1 MVDSKGIY
9 RYANNIV
16 EKYGTRD
23 TLLLAKNLGIEV
35 ISVDYFK
42 SLLGM
47 YTYKWRTRAIFL
59 NNRMDEYLTQMVCAH
74 EIGHDIYHRE
84 LAKNE
89 GLKEFEL
96 FRMDNSTEYEANA
109 FASHI
114 LINTEECLELA
125 RNGYDVVQMAKI
137 MNSEI
142 NLLLIKLQEMAKLGY
157 ELRVPI
163 TPQGNFF
170 KNIKA

>member
-1 MVDSKGIY
+1 
-9 RYANNIV
+9 
-16 EKYGTRD
+16 
-23 TLLLAKNLGIEV
+23 
-35 ISVDYFK
+35 
-42 SLLGM
+42 M
-47 YTYKWRTRAIFL
+47 YTYRWRTRAIFL
-59 NNRMDEYLTQMVCAH
+59 NNRMDETLTQMVCGH

-84 LAKNE
+84 LAKND

-96 FRMDNSTEYEANA
+96 FRMYNSTEYEANA

-125 RNGYDVVQMAKI
+125 LNGYDVVQMAKM

-157 ELRVPI
+157 ELRLSM
-163 TPQGNFF
+163 TPQGDFF